1 MFTPQMCNAGELY
14 IAKYAKLQWLQEDRF
29 CCITCFQHRHGLNWH
44 LIKRLHLFFIEFHG
58 SDEERGQVN
67 EMKKAEMRREKDEEN
82 MGEVP
87 GHYTL
92 LKMQQKE

>member
-1 MFTPQMCNAGELY
+1 M
-14 IAKYAKLQWLQEDRF
+14 
-29 CCITCFQHRHGLNWH
+29 
-44 LIKRLHLFFIEFHG
+44 FFIEFHG